1 MVPEMSVRWNMEQR
15 TFYTLLWSRLGLS
28 EGRGRNKSWSV
39 FSNWLQSN
47 MGGSLV
53 NSRFLSLGVLRKH
66 LSAIISYS
74 QAETQC

>member
-1 MVPEMSVRWNMEQR
+1 MEYG
-15 TFYTLLWSRLGLS
+15 TKKFYTLLWSRLGLS
-28 EGRGRNKSWSV
+28 EGRGRNKKKLVSV